1 MRNQQDGGPPLRL
14 TQVISRVFVYVIFI
28 GILWFHEFFFQRTAA
43 ALINNNNTAE
53 ANNNNSN
60 GGPREVAR
68 AAGFNFAG
76 FRFRFGVVLTTHQTH
91 RHLRQHQHNNQQDR
105 QVISRVFL
113 KSKNFI
119 GMYFDFTNFFYLQ
132 QQQPQND
139 DGRND
144 TPQEPPISTV
154 RISYTFY
161 FLTYQQI
168 ILC

>member
-1 MRNQQDGGPPLRL
+1 M
-14 TQVISRVFVYVIFI
+14 ISRVFIYVIFI
-28 GILWFHEFFFQRTAA
+28 RVLWFHQFFFQRTAA

-105 QVISRVFL
+105 QVISRVFF
-113 KSKNFI
+113 KCHWNVF
-119 GMYFDFTNFFYLQ
+119 
-132 QQQPQND
+132 
-139 DGRND
+139 
-144 TPQEPPISTV
+144 
-154 RISYTFY
+154 
-161 FLTYQQI
+161 
-168 ILC
+168 